1 MSVYYMY
8 FYNTVHS
15 MRKRE
20 KFKNVNFSEHDVY
33 LGETKEQLKKDFGN
47 FLAEDGN
54 KITLLDDKKG
64 SLTLTMMNDKVA
76 FINSIMD

>member
-1 MSVYYMY
+1 MYEKENFMSVYYMY

-47 FLAEDGN
+47 FLA
-54 KITLLDDKKG
+54 
-64 SLTLTMMNDKVA
+64 
-76 FINSIMD
+76 